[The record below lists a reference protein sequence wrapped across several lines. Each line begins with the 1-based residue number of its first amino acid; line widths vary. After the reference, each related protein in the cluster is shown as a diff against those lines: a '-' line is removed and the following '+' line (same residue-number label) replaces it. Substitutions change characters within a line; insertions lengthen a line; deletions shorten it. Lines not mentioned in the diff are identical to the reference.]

1 MNGEQVVQ
9 VAGALLLLAG
19 FVGVQVGQLEAEGL
33 PALLL
38 NAIGS
43 GLLAVLALRGSD
55 WGFLMLEAVW
65 CLVAL
70 GGIARIAL
78 RSGRGSAQPRGDRDT
93 G

>member
-19 FVGVQVGQLEAEGL
+19 FVGVQIGRLRPDRL

-38 NAIGS
+38 NAAGS
-43 GLLAVLALRGSD
+43 GVLAVLAWRGAD
-55 WGFLMLEAVW
+55 WGFLLLEGVG

-70 GGIARIAL
+70 GGIARL
-78 RSGRGSAQPRGDRDT
+78 PMRGQPRGARET
-93 G
+93 M

>member
-1 MNGEQVVQ
+1 MNAEQVVQ

-19 FVGVQVGQLEAEGL
+19 FVGVQVDRLRPDGL

-38 NAIGS
+38 NAGGS
-43 GLLAVLALRGSD
+43 GLLAILAWRGSD
-55 WGFLMLEAVW
+55 WGFLLLEGVW

-70 GGIARIAL
+70 GGIAQLARA
-78 RSGRGSAQPRGDRDT
+78 RQSRGARET